1 MYRVLLFIGV
11 LTASLA
17 FTAQNAFASAIAVDA
32 DGHATPGNCASHS
45 LAYSTIQ
52 DAVDYA
58 TTNSL
63 AVTIKVCPG
72 TYPEQVT
79 VASTGIK
86 LLANGPRAQVVITS
100 PATVTSPNALVLFD
114 GGATGDAI
122 TGFTISGPL
131 PDNIFCGTDA
141 WGVKVQGGATA
152 TIANNHIT
160 EIRSADPGLRGCQQ
174 GLAIGVGRQATGQI
188 GHATI
193 KNNVIDKFQK
203 GGIYVDGAGSKATIT
218 GNTVTGIGP
227 TADIAANGI
236 QISRNAIGHVNANTV
251 TANSYTGTSAS
262 SSGILLFEANGSTV
276 VNGATATANDVNV
289 WLSDIVGT
297 TVKFST
303 ANDGQWGFTADT
315 DVANAKFLN
324 NTASGNTTADCEDD
338 STGSSTAGTANIWRD
353 DTGAISVPAGIC
365 TGPAT
370 RAAGAHGAAPHT
382 SPAR

>member
-1 MYRVLLFIGV
+1 MVKIV
-11 LTASLA
+11 APAS
-17 FTAQNAFASAIAVDA
+17 
-32 DGHATPGNCASHS
+32 
-45 LAYSTIQ
+45 
-52 DAVDYA
+52 
-58 TTNSL
+58 
-63 AVTIKVCPG
+63 VT
-72 TYPEQVT
+72 E
-79 VASTGIK
+79 
-86 LLANGPRAQVVITS
+86 
-100 PATVTSPNALVLFD
+100 PNALVLFD
-114 GGATGDAI
+114 GGATADAI

-131 PDNIFCGTDA
+131 PDGIFCGTNA

-174 GLAIGVGRQATGQI
+174 GLAIGVGRQADGQV

-203 GGIYVDGAGSKATIT
+203 GGIYVDGPGSKATIT
-218 GNTVTGIGP
+218 GNTVTGVGP
-227 TADIAANGI
+227 TPDIAANGI
-236 QISRNAIGHVNANTV
+236 QISRNAIAHVNTNTV
-251 TANSYTGTSAS
+251 TDNSYDGTSAS

-276 VNGATATANDVNV
+276 VNGSTASDNDVNV

-297 TVKFST
+297 TVKLST
-303 ANDGQWGFTADT
+303 ATGGQWGFTADP
-315 DVANAKFLN
+315 DVANAKFLS

-353 DTGAISVPAGIC
+353 NTGETSAPPGLC

-370 RAAGAHGAAPHT
+370 RAGAARAATPHA